1 VSKAKEL
8 TAEYSQ
14 QGIVMAARYM
24 TLAAN
29 GMHYTGSK
37 AFAKAARGPTPV
49 VMTLAEGI
57 VLNDRLVGGD
67 VNVHRNPLC
76 RIIGYSDFFS
86 A

>member
-37 AFAKAARGPTPV
+37 AFAKAAE
-49 VMTLAEGI
+49 AQ
-57 VLNDRLVGGD
+57 
-67 VNVHRNPLC
+67 HQ
-76 RIIGYSDFFS
+76 
-86 A
+86 